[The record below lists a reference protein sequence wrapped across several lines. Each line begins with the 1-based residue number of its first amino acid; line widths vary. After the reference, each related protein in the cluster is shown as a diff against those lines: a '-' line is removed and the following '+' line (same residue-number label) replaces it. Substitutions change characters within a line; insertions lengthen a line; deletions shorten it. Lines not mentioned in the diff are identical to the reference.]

1 MDVMA
6 LGSKSTLGVRNEE
19 NLCLGNVPLI
29 SIHSKFYEQTSS
41 E

>member
-6 LGSKSTLGVRNEE
+6 LGSKSTLAVRNEE

-29 SIHSKFYEQTSS
+29 SIHSMETFEGFLV
-41 E
+41 